1 MQISLSGHVN
11 HVDTCIKGHLEMYKL
26 FHIIHEVCIKVH
38 LQSNLP

>member
-1 MQISLSGHVN
+1 MQISVSGHVN
-11 HVDTCIKGHLEMYKL
+11 HVDIKGHLEMYKL